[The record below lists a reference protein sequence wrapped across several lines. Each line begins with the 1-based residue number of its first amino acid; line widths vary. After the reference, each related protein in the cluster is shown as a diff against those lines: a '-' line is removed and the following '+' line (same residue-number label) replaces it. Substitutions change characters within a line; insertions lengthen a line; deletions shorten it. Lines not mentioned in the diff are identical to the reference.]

1 MGLDAPFM
9 YAPIEKSAPNAPYKP
24 FDPHAISRASMEPK
38 PRKPKQEG
46 PYIQLNAHPE

>member
-1 MGLDAPFM
+1 MPLDAPFM
-9 YAPIEKSAPNAPYKP
+9 YAPIEKAAPNAPYKS

-38 PRKPKQEG
+38 ARKPKQEG